1 MIALGL
7 IGRFIAAH
15 WRAALVALVVCALF
29 ALGWH
34 QGAAHVGAQWTA
46 ERTQEQAAQAKALSA
61 ALANQKAAEGK
72 VAAIDKQFTDEVSR
86 HANDILTLR
95 AQLASGADRV
105 RVHVASCAA
114 PGQSASAA
122 GSADGPP
129 AVADLAGPA
138 ADGVAEVAGDDQR
151 EIDKLVG
158 LQNYVRAMQEKGF
171 IEQGDATK

>member
-1 MIALGL
+1 MIAFVS
-7 IGRFIAAH
+7 IGRFVAAH
-15 WRAALVALVVCALF
+15 WRAALAALVICALF

-34 QGAAHVGAQWTA
+34 QGAAHVNAQWSA
-46 ERTQEQAAQAKALSA
+46 EKTQEQAAHAKALSA
-61 ALANQKAAEGK
+61 ALTNQQAAESK

-114 PGQSASAA
+114 TGQSASAA
-122 GSADGPP
+122 GRADGP
-129 AVADLAGPA
+129 AAIADLAPAA
-138 ADGVAEVAGDDQR
+138 ADGVADVAGDDQR

-158 LQNYVRAMQEKGF
+158 LQNYVRAMQERGF
-171 IEQGDATK
+171 IESAK

>member
-1 MIALGL
+1 MIAFVS

-15 WRAALVALVVCALF
+15 WRAALAALVVCVLF

-34 QGAAHVGAQWTA
+34 CGAAHVNAQWTA
-46 ERTQEQAAQAKALSA
+46 DDAATAKAQAKELSA
-61 ALANQKAAEGK
+61 ALANQQAAEGR
-72 VAAIDKQFTDEVSR
+72 VAALDQQFTDEVSR

-122 GSADGPP
+122 GSADDP
-129 AVADLAGPA
+129 AAVSDLAPA
-138 ADGVAEVAGDDQR
+138 AADSVAEVAGDDQR

-158 LQNYVRAMQEKGF
+158 LQGYVRAMQERGF
-171 IEQGDATK
+171 IESAK